1 MIDLPERAN
10 LRDLGGYPTR
20 HGTTLARGLLFRGG
34 ELCTV
39 DPALAAHLAEEVGI
53 RRVVDLRMEDEA
65 RCGNTTL
72 PGACE
77 RLHLPLFVDVPAHW
91 ANPIDRTPPSTAR
104 RYFEMAQVGRE
115 TLRQVV
121 ELLAEEPAQPT
132 LIHCVAGRDRTG
144 IVIATV
150 LDLLDVPDD
159 VIARDYALS
168 GVMDDAEGRTAHPDN
183 ILLLLDLIRAE
194 HGSVREMLLDAGA
207 TENTLDRLR
216 AALVVP

>member
-1 MIDLPERAN
+1 MTEVPGRAN
-10 LRDLGGYPTR
+10 LRDVGGLPTR
-20 HGTTLARGLLFRGG
+20 DGASVVRGVLFRGA

-39 DPALAAHLAEEVGI
+39 DPALAAHLVESVGI

-77 RLHLPLFVDVPAHW
+77 RLHLPLFAVVPTHW

-104 RYFEMAQVGRE
+104 RYFEMAQIGRE

-121 ELLAEEPAQPT
+121 ELLAEVPAQPT

-144 IVIATV
+144 IVIACV
-150 LDLLDVPDD
+150 LDLLGVPDD
-159 VIARDYALS
+159 VIVRDYALS
-168 GVMDDAEGRTAHPDN
+168 GVMDDAEGRSADPDN
-183 ILLLLDLIRAE
+183 IRLLLDLIRAE

-207 TENTLDRLR
+207 TESTLDRLR
-216 AALVVP
+216 AALLVP